1 MRSSVNLFSNVE
13 NQMCIIALKI
23 EKPQP
28 SKVPMGAQGLP
39 ARFPYAIL
47 LNLPAFQPDSLEL
60 GILAKEAYFYNPGLS
75 LPVTCSI

>member
-39 ARFPYAIL
+39 ARFPYVVL
-47 LNLPAFQPDSLEL
+47 LNLPAFQP
-60 GILAKEAYFYNPGLS
+60 GNLS
-75 LPVTCSI
+75 WASWLKRPTSTIQAFHYL

>member
-1 MRSSVNLFSNVE
+1 MLEVKPNKTLKNIRSSVNLFSNVE

-39 ARFPYAIL
+39 ATPW
-47 LNLPAFQPDSLEL
+47 QLEL